1 MDANST
7 LAVKVEGGGD
17 QLVAHVGL
25 HALGSFADRVGLG
38 KALSTGIPITGD
50 LAPCT
55 TGARFRCSRC
65 SCSLLAVSAVA
76 ASMASAP
83 KTTSSAPWLRTPTTN
98 RTFRQ
103 VRPPPSL
110 GCGRQWRRL
119 APRCGDELA
128 PPPGYFD
135 IDASLVQIHS
145 ENKEDSAPTY
155 KVGFGFHPMLCFADA
170 TGEALGAV
178 APGQCR
184 AVDRHGIP

>member
-1 MDANST
+1 MLM
-7 LAVKVEGGGD
+7 LAAGGECCGGIEGLRSQD
-17 QLVAHVGL
+17 
-25 HALGSFADRVGLG
+25 
-38 KALSTGIPITGD
+38 D
-50 LAPCT
+50 LF
-55 TGARFRCSRC
+55 G
-65 SCSLLAVSAVA
+65 AVA
-76 ASMASAP
+76 SDSHHQPHVPPGPSPALAGLWEAMAETRS
-83 KTTSSAPWLRTPTTN
+83 
-98 RTFRQ
+98 Q
-103 VRPPPSL
+103 
-110 GCGRQWRRL
+110 
-119 APRCGDELA
+119 CGDELA